1 MKKRL
6 LKLFIFCEFFLVFPV
21 AICSNTWPDTAFNDR
36 GSDFL
41 PLKERLIADGFDRRF
56 IDRLYAHP
64 QIRFL
69 PQIVKRYITYR
80 EQDLNYS
87 QFLSPR
93 SISMSHRYLRQYKVS
108 LCKAQKQYGVSPEV
122 IVSLL
127 LVETR
132 LGRYMGKY
140 PVLNVLSSLALSGME
155 KISPFFQCGI
165 AHDINAQTKKALK
178 RKAEWAYAELK
189 AFLRYAM
196 RDDLDPFSING
207 SFAGAFGIPQF
218 IPSSLLK
225 YGRDGDGDECVDLY
239 SHRDAIMSVGNYL
252 KCCGWKES
260 LSRPEKE
267 GILLRYNRS
276 RYYVETVMD
285 LSKRLT
291 SD

>member
-1 MKKRL
+1 MKRL
-6 LKLFIFCEFFLVFPV
+6 LKHLVFCEFSLVFFMAV
-21 AICSNTWPDTAFNDR
+21 CSNTWSDTAFNDR
-36 GSDFL
+36 GSIFL
-41 PLKERLIADGFDRRF
+41 PLKERLVADGFDRGF
-56 IDRLYAHP
+56 VDRVYAHP

-80 EQDLNYS
+80 EEDLNYS

-93 SISMSHRYLRQYKVS
+93 SISMSQKYLRQYRVP
-108 LCKAQKQYGVSPEV
+108 LRKAQEQYGVSPEV

-132 LGRYMGKY
+132 FGRYMGNY

-155 KISPFFQCGI
+155 KISSFFQYGI
-165 AHDINAQTKKALK
+165 IHDIDAGAKEALN
-178 RKAEWAYAELK
+178 RKTEWAYAELK

-196 RDDLDPFSING
+196 RDNLDPFSING

-225 YGRDGDGDECVDLY
+225 YGSDGDGDEYVDLY
-239 SHRDAIMSVGNYL
+239 NHDDAIMSVGNYL
-252 KCCGWKES
+252 KCYGWKES

-276 RYYVETVMD
+276 IYYAKTVMD